1 MRVKISYGIEVD
13 DVPEEVQRL
22 FDGVGESLDTLSKQA
37 DTVDDLLDNEET
49 EACVSVMRKMRET
62 LADMDARVE
71 DLSSIMEGYN
81 AYLNQSGVQNES
93 PPERRPVVDT
103 TGSDVVSRAEQG
115 SNGSDAEPGTE
126 SGDIS

>member
-1 MRVKISYGIEVD
+1 MPRVKISYGIEIEK
-13 DVPEEVQRL
+13 VPEEVQRL
-22 FDGVGESLDTLSKQA
+22 FDSVGENLDTLSKQA
-37 DTVDDLLDNEET
+37 DTVDDLLDNEES

-62 LADMDARVE
+62 LAEMDARME

-81 AYLNQSGVQNES
+81 AYLKQSGVENE

-103 TGSDVVSRAEQG
+103 TGGNVVPGPEQG
-115 SNGSDAEPGTE
+115 SDGSDDEPRTE